1 MIVAHKA
8 AISSHVYA
16 PGDLVNVSTRV
27 LPVRCSTTQTANV
40 LPKYIGPFSVVEVV
54 NPGAIRSQLP
64 DSYAATHDMFNVSD
78 LRPWFKLADRVL
90 DVEYPEVQGH
100 PASNKIVQVL
110 DRKRCG
116 RAPANASPHDR
127 PAAYFVVRV
136 DGVLS
141 GFHCTASLM
150 KMKSC

>member
-1 MIVAHKA
+1 MWQ
-8 AISSHVYA
+8 
-16 PGDLVNVSTRV
+16 TRV
-27 LPVRCSTTQTANV
+27 LPVRCSTTQTAKL

-54 NPGAIRSQLP
+54 NPGAIRLQLP
-64 DSYAATHDMFNVSD
+64 DSYAATHDVFNVSD

-100 PASNKIVQVL
+100 PALNKRVQVL

-127 PAAYFVVRV
+127 PAASLCVLMVL
-136 DGVLS
+136 LS
-141 GFHCTASLM
+141 GFHCTALLM
-150 KMKSC
+150 KMKSY